1 MFNTVDKAVEKDLK
15 SEIIKIYE
23 SGHVEIRQAMREVLS
38 RTQFDN
44 PHIHGALLKNLL
56 QGLPEPLML
65 PGYKEI
71 YRIIT
76 GE

>member
-1 MFNTVDKAVEKDLK
+1 MFNNMKPLKTDLK

-23 SGHVEIRQAMREVLS
+23 TGHLELRSAMREVLA
-38 RTQFDN
+38 RAEFDN